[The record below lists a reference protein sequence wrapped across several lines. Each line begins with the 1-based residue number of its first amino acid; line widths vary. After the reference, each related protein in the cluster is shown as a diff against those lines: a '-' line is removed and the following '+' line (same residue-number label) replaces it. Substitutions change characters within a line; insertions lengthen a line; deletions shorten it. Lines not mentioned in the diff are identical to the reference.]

1 MTWTERDKDQLKLD
15 CPKYSSLVS
24 LDNTGGVRNDDNGS
38 SSDEYYKRVEQ
49 SLPDLFQLDGRHV
62 RVVGINGAR

>member
-24 LDNTGGVRNDDNGS
+24 LDVTDGVRDGENGS
-38 SSDEYYKRVEQ
+38 LSDEYYRRVEQ